1 MPVDISDALLGAAN
15 PTTDQVAVK
24 VLKRKKTPVGVFPG
38 YPADIDRTHLHERRM
53 EVRPCRHEGP
63 CDSSCECV
71 RSRVACEKTCACPPN
86 CQRKWRGCSCKRGGR
101 PCSADSKCICQR
113 ANRECDPDLCGN
125 CGSYELL
132 DPCNRNN
139 DSIAVNEMC
148 QNVHLVRGISKK
160 TILGHSVLAGMGL
173 FMGEDVGKNEFIG
186 EYKGEVV
193 TQDEAERRGKLYDK
207 RGISFL
213 FDINKSQAID
223 ATRMGNKLRF
233 INHARERT
241 NCVAKIRMVNCVYR
255 IGFWATKHIKAGE
268 ELFFDYG

>member
-1 MPVDISDALLGAAN
+1 
-15 PTTDQVAVK
+15 
-24 VLKRKKTPVGVFPG
+24 
-38 YPADIDRTHLHERRM
+38 
-53 EVRPCRHEGP
+53 
-63 CDSSCECV
+63 
-71 RSRVACEKTCACPPN
+71 
-86 CQRKWRGCSCKRGGR
+86 
-101 PCSADSKCICQR
+101 
-113 ANRECDPDLCGN
+113 
-125 CGSYELL
+125 
-132 DPCNRNN
+132 
-139 DSIAVNEMC
+139 MC